1 MDQKDYLALRKALN
15 LLHQYIEEDRFDLQI
30 ILVDAEDVLRDY
42 ENTEE
47 SNDSDGE
54 RMISTVK
61 WINAQIEIDNLKNAK
76 KQTEEN
82 EE

>member
-1 MDQKDYLALRKALN
+1 MDQQDYLALRKALS
-15 LLHQYIEEDRFDLQI
+15 LLHQYIEEDRFDSQC
-30 ILVDAEDVLRDY
+30 ILMDAEDVLRDY
-42 ENTEE
+42 ENAEE

-76 KQTEEN
+76 KQTEEH